1 MLLKDVLTS
10 SSTHIQEITM
20 ANRGGTYM
28 RLVLLAIHIPGNI
41 KREWNCAW
49 FKLHGDSF
57 KNNDLKNTYQVL
69 EMIFPESP
77 FSFLKNKLGCDVEI
91 FCSYI
96 NSEIKEWDRVSFEGF
111 LFQTDLRSAKP
122 TPEAKRVFLNFLL
135 HVSNLDINYKNIQF
149 IETCRASNNPKLQE
163 AAAQFHVQPDLFN
176 FYEERIGDVLS
187 IEDLP
192 IIRLYLTEH
201 EVLTKDFSVT
211 RFRLPPTEDQKN
223 ALLAHFNG

>member
-1 MLLKDVLTS
+1 MLLKDILTT

-28 RLVLLAIHIPGNI
+28 RFVLLAIHVPGNI

-57 KNNDLKNTYQVL
+57 KNDPKNTYQVL
-69 EMIFPESP
+69 EIIFPESP
-77 FSFLKNKLGCDVEI
+77 FSFLKNKLECDVEI
-91 FCSYI
+91 FRSYM
-96 NSEIKEWDRVSFEGF
+96 NGEIKEWDRVSFEGF

-135 HVSNLDINYKNIQF
+135 HVSNLDINHKNIQF

-163 AAAQFHVQPDLFN
+163 AAAQFHVHTDLHD
-176 FYEERIGDVLS
+176 FYKERIGDVLS
-187 IEDLP
+187 IEDLSME
-192 IIRLYLTEH
+192 RLYLTEY
-201 EVLTKDFSVT
+201 EVMTKDFST
-211 RFRLPPTEDQKN
+211 ARFSMPATEDQKN